1 MRVFSDSQ
9 LNKQPQLRTTR
20 HNEQSEHSQLGAEV
34 IGLQYRNCDRT
45 YVLTSH
51 RSSNSRSSN
60 NESPNN
66 SNSNHSSSNNQ
77 SSNNQSSDSAQVS
90 SYETPNTDP
99 LLSRY
104 AEDSDYYRSF
114 LEQLL
119 DLVCNE
125 DQETVTRLVTIIRS
139 GASQREILAAI
150 SQMQNGNNHFRE
162 NGFTGS

>member
-1 MRVFSDSQ
+1 MNRQ
-9 LNKQPQLRTTR
+9 NI
-20 HNEQSEHSQLGAEV
+20 HNSEQS
-34 IGLQYRNCDRT
+34 
-45 YVLTSH
+45 
-51 RSSNSRSSN
+51 SNGRSSN
-60 NESPNN
+60 NESSNN
-66 SNSNHSSSNNQ
+66 SSSNNH
-77 SSNNQSSDSAQVS
+77 SSNNQSSDSAQAS

-99 LLSRY
+99 LLLTRY

-125 DQETVTRLVTIIRS
+125 DQETVARLVTIIRS

-150 SQMQNGNNHFRE
+150 SQMQNGNNHSRE

>member
-1 MRVFSDSQ
+1 MNSQ
-9 LNKQPQLRTTR
+9 NI
-20 HNEQSEHSQLGAEV
+20 HNSEQ
-34 IGLQYRNCDRT
+34 
-45 YVLTSH
+45 
-51 RSSNSRSSN
+51 SSNSRSSN

-66 SNSNHSSSNNQ
+66 SNSNHSSSNNQSSNNQ